1 MMKLIKTKEALGHV
15 LCHDMTQII
24 PGEYKGT
31 RFRKGHLIREEDIP
45 VLLDMGKENIYIWE
59 KTEGLLHEEEG
70 ALMLRDL
77 CGGENLRASPAREG
91 KVELF
96 AECSGLFRIKA
107 EKLAALNG
115 IDGLAVI
122 TTRGNRNI
130 NAGEKAAVLKIIP
143 LLIEKT
149 KLEEAAEICGGE
161 KIIGVKPY
169 LRKKAGLIITGS
181 EVYNRRIPDTGSGV
195 IRKKLEAFPA
205 ECAETLILPDKHEEI
220 TAAILGMI
228 GRGLDLVLC
237 TGGMS
242 VDPDD
247 RTPLA
252 IKNSGA
258 RIVSYGLPVNPGTM
272 LMLAYYEKGG
282 AFDVPKADTAPPR
295 PPVPVL
301 GLPACV
307 FHEHFTAFDLLLPRI
322 MAGDIITRGELALL
336 GDGGLQSP
344 HEQ

>member
-1 MMKLIKTKEALGHV
+1 
-15 LCHDMTQII
+15 MTRIV

-31 RFRKGHLIREEDIP
+31 RFRKGHVIREEDIP
-45 VLLDMGKENIYIWE
+45 VLLDMGKEYIYIWE

-70 ALMLRDL
+70 ARELGDL
-77 CGGENLRASPAREG
+77 CRGENLRASPVREG

-96 AECSGLFRIKA
+96 AECSGVFRINP

-115 IDGLAVI
+115 IDGLAAI
-122 TTRGNRNI
+122 TARGNRSVT
-130 NAGEKAAVLKIIP
+130 AGEKTAVLKIIP

-149 KLEEAAEICGGE
+149 KLREAAEICGGE
-161 KIIGVKPY
+161 KIFGVTPY

-181 EVYNRRIPDTGSGV
+181 EVYHKRIPDSGSEI

-205 ECAETLILPDKHEEI
+205 ECAETLILPDNHEEI

-228 GRGLDLVLC
+228 GRGLDLILC

-258 RIVSYGLPVNPGTM
+258 RIVSYGVPVNPGTM
-272 LMLAYYEKGG
+272 LMLAYYEKAADG
-282 AFDVPKADTAPPR
+282 ADVAEKAEAATVR

-307 FHEHFTAFDLLLPRI
+307 FHDRFTAFDLLLPRI
-322 MAGDIITRGELALL
+322 MAGDVITRGELALL
-336 GDGGLQSP
+336 GNGGLQSL